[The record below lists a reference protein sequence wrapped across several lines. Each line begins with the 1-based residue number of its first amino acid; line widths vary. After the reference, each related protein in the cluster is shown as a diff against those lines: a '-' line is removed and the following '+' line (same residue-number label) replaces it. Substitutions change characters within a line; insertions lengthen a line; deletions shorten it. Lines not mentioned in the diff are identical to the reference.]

1 MSNWVAKRF
10 WTDVNVIE
18 IDGGFA
24 VHLDARPVKTP
35 AKAALVVPTRS
46 MADAVA
52 GEWRLV
58 VEKIDPNVMPVTRSA
73 NASIDKVAT
82 QFGEVA
88 TMLAAYGG
96 SDLLCYRA
104 ENPEGLVQRQTE
116 GWDPLLDW
124 AHATFG
130 ARLVSTVGIMP
141 IEQSEVDLAAL
152 SAPLFEASNFELAA
166 FHDLIAMSGS
176 LVIALGVT
184 RRHLTPAEAWT
195 LSRIDETW
203 QAEQWGTD
211 DDAAQVAE
219 IKRAAFVHAADF
231 YQMASIH
238 ARG

>member
-18 IDGGFA
+18 AEGGFA

-52 GEWRLV
+52 DEWRLV

-82 QFGEVA
+82 QFNEVA
-88 TMLAAYGG
+88 AMLAAYGG

-104 ENPEGLVQRQTE
+104 ETPEGLVQRQTD
-116 GWDPLLDW
+116 GWDPLLNW
-124 AHATFG
+124 AHDTFG

-141 IEQSEVDLAAL
+141 IEQNEVDLAAL
-152 SAPLFEASNFELAA
+152 AAPLFEATHFELAA

-184 RRHLTPAEAWT
+184 QRHLTPAEAWAR
-195 LSRIDETW
+195 SRIDETW
-203 QAEQWGTD
+203 QAEQWGAD
-211 DDAAQVAE
+211 DEAARVAE
-219 IKRAAFVHAADF
+219 IKRAAFVHAAAF
-231 YQMASIH
+231 YQMASTPV
-238 ARG
+238 RG

>member
-10 WTDVNVIE
+10 WTDVTVIE
-18 IDGGFA
+18 TDGGFA
-24 VHLDARPVKTP
+24 VQLDSRLVKTP
-35 AKAALVVPTRS
+35 AKAALVLPTRA

-73 NASIDKVAT
+73 NAAIDKVAI
-82 QFGEVA
+82 QFSEVA
-88 TMLAAYGG
+88 AMLAAYGG

-104 ENPEGLVQRQTE
+104 ENPEGLVQRQSD

-124 AHATFG
+124 AHDTFG
-130 ARLVSTVGIMP
+130 ARLIQTAGIMP
-141 IEQSEVDLAAL
+141 IDQNKTDLNVLTAPIFAAT
-152 SAPLFEASNFELAA
+152 PFELAA

-184 RRHLTPAEAWT
+184 RGRLAPKEAWA

-203 QAEQWGTD
+203 QAERWGAD
-211 DDAAQVAE
+211 DDAARVAE
-219 IKRAAFVHAADF
+219 IKRTAFVHAADF
-231 YQMASIH
+231 YQMATGSAH
-238 ARG
+238 R

>member
-18 IDGGFA
+18 AEGGFA

-52 GEWRLV
+52 DEWRLV
-58 VEKIDPNVMPVTRSA
+58 VEKIDPNAMPVTRSA

-82 QFGEVA
+82 QFSEVA

-104 ENPEGLVQRQTE
+104 ETPEGLVQRQTD
-116 GWDPLLDW
+116 GWDPLLNW
-124 AHATFG
+124 AHDTCG
-130 ARLVSTVGIMP
+130 ARVVSTVGIMP
-141 IEQSEVDLAAL
+141 IEQNEVYLAAL
-152 SAPLFEASNFELAA
+152 SAPLFEATHFELAA

-184 RRHLTPAEAWT
+184 QRYLAPAEAWA

-203 QAEQWGTD
+203 QAEQWGAD
-211 DDAAQVAE
+211 DEAAQVAE

-231 YQMASIH
+231 YHMASIRD
-238 ARG
+238 RG

>member
-18 IDGGFA
+18 VEGGFA

-52 GEWRLV
+52 DEWRLV

-82 QFGEVA
+82 QFNEVA
-88 TMLAAYGG
+88 AMLAAYGG

-104 ENPEGLVQRQTE
+104 ETPEGLVQRQTD
-116 GWDPLLDW
+116 GWDPLLNW
-124 AHATFG
+124 AHDTFG

-141 IEQSEVDLAAL
+141 IEQNEVDLAAL
-152 SAPLFEASNFELAA
+152 AAPLFEATHFELAA

-184 RRHLTPAEAWT
+184 QRHLTPAEAWAR
-195 LSRIDETW
+195 SRIDETW
-203 QAEQWGTD
+203 QAEQWGVD
-211 DDAAQVAE
+211 DEAARVAE
-219 IKRAAFVHAADF
+219 IKRAAFVHAAAF
-231 YQMASIH
+231 YQMASTPV
-238 ARG
+238 RG